1 MDYQELKKRVKSSG
15 QRITKDVKGKRV
27 RLTSQELRKKVR
39 RDMMNRVNDAKQTLG
54 MCKSLLNVT
63 KNRRVPAPPP
73 PPPRKVQTNVRQKL
87 IAELK
92 ANLKRRGISKN

>member
-15 QRITKDVKGKRV
+15 QRITKDIKGKRV

>member
-73 PPPRKVQTNVRQKL
+73 PRKVQTNVRQKL